1 MSSEIPSSGTVHEAA
16 IGNIKYS
23 TQGYKVYGVMK
34 SIAFPLA
41 NFQTAL
47 GPLFFSFLFSFFLF
61 FFFLHTLNTL
71 MVSTFNYIPKAKKKK
86 KKKKKK
92 RKKQNIKKSSLFL
105 NFYCIN
111 LFYFNSLPTINRAVL
126 RYLA

>member
-71 MVSTFNYIPKAKKKK
+71 MVSTFNYLPKAKKKK

-92 RKKQNIKKSSLFL
+92 KEKKKYKEIIVVFEFLLHKSILF
-105 NFYCIN
+105 
-111 LFYFNSLPTINRAVL
+111 
-126 RYLA
+126 